1 MNKKLITTVAI
12 AVAAVIVIV
21 LAVFAVIKGIKP
33 ANKPQEDNPSSQIS
47 SQGTDSGTENDK
59 TPSADS
65 GTENGGSQ
73 NTGSEGQTS
82 ETASTVETHKGKIV
96 EVPVVIKDNPGIVM
110 ANFDVE
116 YDAQK
121 FEYTGYKG
129 GTLFKDY
136 EINAAQKGKITLV
149 VYSNDKLWSDTNSNG
164 TVITLKFKVKD
175 NVEAGE
181 YAVTVKRPAGDVM
194 LINAAEQEVSA
205 NLFAKAIVVK

>member
-33 ANKPQEDNPSSQIS
+33 ANKPQEDDPSSQIS
-47 SQGTDSGTENDK
+47 SQGTDSGVENDK
-59 TPSADS
+59 TPDS
-65 GTENGGSQ
+65 GTENGGGSQ
-73 NTGSEGQTS
+73 NTDSEGQIS